1 MMQAIASRAVLAELP
16 GGVELGNPGAWLWPL
31 VAGVAILALVR
42 LALWRRRARARLC
55 DEALAERLAP
65 QVAGARTGLRTALLG
80 GAIVALAIAIL
91 DPRAGERLEP
101 VEQSGV
107 DVMLVVDV
115 SRSMLAEDAVPNRLA
130 RAKEFARDL
139 VEALGSDR
147 VGLVEFAGVPSMRC
161 PLTFNHRTFLTQ
173 LDLLS
178 PQSTVR
184 GGSLLGDAIRLAAE
198 SLDAEGS
205 GKAIVVLSDGED
217 MESSPLEAAATAATE
232 RGIRLYTVGI
242 GDKSEG
248 ARIPVR
254 SDGRVEFLM
263 HEGEQVWTRLDPTVL
278 AGVAREGNG
287 AYLEAGTGRAD
298 MAQLARILSTGIG
311 ARARERADVSTRIP
325 LFPWLAGLAALLLAL
340 EPLVPNR
347 RATKEK
353 AT

>member
-1 MMQAIASRAVLAELP
+1 
-16 GGVELGNPGAWLWPL
+16 
-31 VAGVAILALVR
+31 
-42 LALWRRRARARLC
+42 
-55 DEALAERLAP
+55 
-65 QVAGARTGLRTALLG
+65 
-80 GAIVALAIAIL
+80 
-91 DPRAGERLEP
+91 
-101 VEQSGV
+101 
-107 DVMLVVDV
+107 
-115 SRSMLAEDAVPNRLA
+115 
-130 RAKEFARDL
+130 
-139 VEALGSDR
+139 
-147 VGLVEFAGVPSMRC
+147 MRC

-178 PQSTVR
+178 PQSTVL

-198 SLDAEGS
+198 SLDAEGT

-217 MESSPLEAAATAATE
+217 MESSPLEAAANAATE

-254 SDGRVEFLM
+254 SGGRTEFLI

-287 AYLEAGTGRAD
+287 AYLEAGTAQAD

-311 ARARERADVSTRIP
+311 ARERERADVSTRIP
-325 LFPWLAGLAALLLAL
+325 LFPWLAGLAAFLLAL

-347 RATKEK
+347 RLSREIA
-353 AT
+353 A